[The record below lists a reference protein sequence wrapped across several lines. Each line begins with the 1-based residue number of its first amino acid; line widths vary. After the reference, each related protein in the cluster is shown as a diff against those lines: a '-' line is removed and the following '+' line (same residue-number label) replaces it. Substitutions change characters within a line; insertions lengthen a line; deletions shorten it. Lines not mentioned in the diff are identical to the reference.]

1 MQNFLPLQPFLYIP
15 SKVPPEGHGLHGL
28 QGGRSPKRH
37 DSIFSECIFLKV
49 LDPYLVPKVILG
61 TGHWEERT

>member
-1 MQNFLPLQPFLYIP
+1 MP

-61 TGHWEERT
+61 TGHWQERK